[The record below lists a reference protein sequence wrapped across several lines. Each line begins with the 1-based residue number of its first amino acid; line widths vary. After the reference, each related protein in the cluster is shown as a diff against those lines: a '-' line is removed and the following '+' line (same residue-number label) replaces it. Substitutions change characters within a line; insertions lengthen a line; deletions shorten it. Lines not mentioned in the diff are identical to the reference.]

1 MNQQMQS
8 VVPDAGKANV
18 YLKRI
23 ARVSAWLILVAII
36 VLLISGWGITR
47 TEIIYKASFGL
58 IDRGAAD
65 SIHRAIQVPMAVF
78 FITHVLTNIRLRLPS
93 RCLNK
98 AWLFNS
104 ILVTIGV
111 CLLGGVVYMEY
122 YT

>member
-8 VVPDAGKANV
+8 VVPDAGKANA
-18 YLKRI
+18 YLKRV
-23 ARVSAWLILVAII
+23 ARVSAWLLMVGII

-47 TEIIYKASFGL
+47 TEVIYKVSFGL

-65 SIHRAIQVPMAVF
+65 SIHRAIQVPVAVF
-78 FITHVLTNIRLRLPS
+78 FITHVLTNVRLRLPS
-93 RCLNK
+93 RRLRK
-98 AWLFNS
+98 TWLFDG
-104 ILVTIGV
+104 ILVTIGA

>member
-1 MNQQMQS
+1 MNQRTQE
-8 VVPDAGKANV
+8 VVQDVRKTNV

-23 ARVSAWLILVAII
+23 ARVSAWLLLAAII

-65 SIHRAIQVPMAVF
+65 SIHRVIQVPLAVIF
-78 FITHVLTNIRLRLPS
+78 VTHVLTNVRLKLPS
-93 RCLNK
+93 RCLEK

-111 CLLGGVVYMEY
+111 CLLAGVVYMEY
-122 YT
+122 FT

>member
-1 MNQQMQS
+1 MSQQMQS
-8 VVPDAGKANV
+8 VAPDARKANV

-23 ARVSAWLILVAII
+23 ARVSAWLLLAAVV

-65 SIHRAIQVPMAVF
+65 SIHRAIQVPLAVV
-78 FITHVLTNIRLRLPS
+78 FIAHVLTNVRLKLPS
-93 RCLNK
+93 LCLK
-98 AWLFNS
+98 RAWLFNS

-111 CLLGGVVYMEY
+111 CLLSGVVYMEY
-122 YT
+122 FT